1 MVDSILLAICFV
13 LIVGGLM
20 PLLIPDK
27 WKQFLMQIALQPS
40 ESLRRMGGI
49 LVVIG
54 GTSAYFLIMNT

>member
-1 MVDSILLAICFV
+1 
-13 LIVGGLM
+13 M

-27 WKQFLMQIALQPS
+27 WKQFLMQMALQPS